1 MFADDS
7 GLHFYRVIL
16 SSAQKLLK
24 ESGTIFLEVGYN
36 QMQLVQEISIKQGFK
51 VRKIVK
57 DLQNIER
64 ILVLEKI
71 IQY

>member
-1 MFADDS
+1 
-7 GLHFYRVIL
+7 
-16 SSAQKLLK
+16 
-24 ESGTIFLEVGYN
+24 
-36 QMQLVQEISIKQGFK
+36 MQLVKEISIEQGFA

-71 IQY
+71 ILY